1 MSGSWSSTLLWL
13 VPLGGALLVLVLPL
27 RDGVRGALALLATIV
42 TAILA
47 LAAAA
52 DFSPSGGTQF
62 EQSHAWVRDLG
73 LTYHVGMDGLSL
85 VLVVLTALCVPCA
98 LGFGLWARRPNL
110 RAYAALMLFLEA
122 AVVLLLVA
130 RDLALFYVGFEAMLV
145 PLAILIA
152 VWGGPNRARAT
163 IRFVVY
169 TLVGSLLMLVGVITL
184 GLRAGSFDLADIGP
198 SDSRWLFLA
207 FMAAFAIKAPLYP
220 FHGWVP
226 DAYREAPPEVSAL
239 LSGVVSKAGAY
250 GMLQFALPLF
260 PGPAHD
266 LRRWF
271 VAIALVGLLWSSLIA
286 FRQPDSRGVI
296 AYSSIAQMSMIG
308 LGIFVMNDI
317 GATGATFQMV
327 NHGLLSVLLFLIAGV
342 VEVRTGDGL
351 FRRIGGLALGR
362 AGLSTIVMTTG
373 IAALAVPGSALFAS
387 EFLVLLGAFRD
398 WWLIGA
404 LASGAIV
411 LSAMY
416 MLRWISALL
425 HDAPAEP
432 SAGLTRMRDLRWE
445 ATYLVPLVVAVLA
458 LSVYPYAVTHRVAD
472 SMHGI
477 VSAVTAKAA
486 P

>member
-1 MSGSWSSTLLWL
+1 MSGSWTSTLLWL
-13 VPLGGALLVLVLPL
+13 VPLGGALLALVLPL
-27 RDGVRGALALLATIV
+27 RDGGRGALALTAAIV
-42 TAILA
+42 TAALA

-52 DFSPSGGTQF
+52 DFAPSGGTQF
-62 EQSHAWVRDLG
+62 EQSHAWVRDIG

-85 VLVVLTALCVPCA
+85 VLVALTAVCVPCA
-98 LGFGLWARRPNL
+98 LGFGLWAGRSNL
-110 RAYAALMLFLEA
+110 RAYAALMLLLES
-122 AVVLLLVA
+122 AVILLLVA
-130 RDLALFYVGFEAMLV
+130 RDLALFYVGFEAMIV

-152 VWGGPNRARAT
+152 VWGGPNRTRAT
-163 IRFVVY
+163 IRFVIY
-169 TLVGSLLMLVGVITL
+169 TLVGSLLMLIGVITL
-184 GLRAGSFDLADIGP
+184 GLRAGSFDLAGIGT

-226 DAYREAPPEVSAL
+226 DAYREAPPEVAAL

-271 VAIALVGLLWSSLIA
+271 VAIAVAGLLWSSLMA

-296 AYSSIAQMSMIG
+296 AYSSIAQMSLIG

-327 NHGLLSVLLFLIAGV
+327 NHGLLTVLLFLLAGV
-342 VEVRTGDGL
+342 VEVHTGEGL
-351 FRRIGGLALGR
+351 FRRLGGLARGR
-362 AGLSTIVMTTG
+362 AGLSTIVMTAG

-432 SAGLTRMRDLRWE
+432 SPRLNGMSDLRWE
-445 ATYLVPLVVAVLA
+445 ATYLVPLVAAVLA

-477 VSAVTAKAA
+477 VSAVTGEAA

>member
-1 MSGSWSSTLLWL
+1 VSGSWTSTLLWL
-13 VPLGGALLVLVLPL
+13 VPLGGALLALVLPV
-27 RDGVRGALALLATIV
+27 RDAARGAFALLVTIV
-42 TAILA
+42 TAALA
-47 LAAAA
+47 LAASL
-52 DFSPSGGTQF
+52 DFNPSGGTQF
-62 EQSHAWVRDLG
+62 QQSHAWVRDLG

-85 VLVVLTALCVPCA
+85 VLVALTAVCVPCA
-98 LGFGLWARRPNL
+98 LGFGVWAKRPNM
-110 RAYAALMLFLEA
+110 RGYASLMLLLEA

-130 RDLALFYVGFEAMLV
+130 RDLALFYVGFEAMIV
-145 PLAILIA
+145 PLALLIA
-152 VWGGPNRARAT
+152 VWGGPNRARA
-163 IRFVVY
+163 IRFVIY
-169 TLVGSLLMLVGVITL
+169 TLVGSLLMLIGVITL
-184 GLRAGSFDLADIGP
+184 GLRAGSFDLAHVGT

-226 DAYREAPPEVSAL
+226 EAYREAPPEVSGL

-250 GMLQFALPLF
+250 GMLRFALPLF

-271 VAIALVGLLWSSLIA
+271 VAIAIVGLLWCSLVA

-296 AYSSIAQMSMIG
+296 AYSSIAQMSLIG

-327 NHGLLSVLLFLIAGV
+327 NHGLLSVLLFLLAGV

-351 FRRIGGLALGR
+351 FRRVGALARGR
-362 AGLSTIVMTTG
+362 AGLATIVMTTG

-404 LASGAIV
+404 LASVAIV
-411 LSAMY
+411 LAAMY

-425 HDAPAEP
+425 HEAPSDPAP
-432 SAGLTRMRDLRWE
+432 GLSRMGDVRWE
-445 ATYLVPLVVAVLA
+445 ASYLLPLVACVLA
-458 LSVYPYAVTHRVAD
+458 LSVYPYGVTHRVSL

-477 VSAVTAKAA
+477 VSAVTAKAG

>member
-1 MSGSWSSTLLWL
+1 MSGSWTSTLLWL
-13 VPLGGALLVLVLPL
+13 LPLGGALAVLVLPL
-27 RDGVRGALALLATIV
+27 RDAVRGALALLVTLAT
-42 TAILA
+42 AFLA
-47 LAAAA
+47 LAAALEF
-52 DFSPSGGTQF
+52 DPSGGTQYQ
-62 EQSHAWVRDLG
+62 QSHAWVRDIG
-73 LTYHVGMDGLSL
+73 LTYHVGMNGLSL
-85 VLVVLTALCVPCA
+85 VLVALTAICVPCA
-98 LGFGLWARRPNL
+98 LGFGLWAGRSNL
-110 RAYAALMLFLEA
+110 RAYAALMLLLEA

-145 PLAILIA
+145 PLALLIA
-152 VWGGPNRARAT
+152 VWGGPNRSRAT
-163 IRFVVY
+163 IRFIIY
-169 TLVGSLLMLVGVITL
+169 TLAGSLLMLIGVITL
-184 GLRAGSFDLADIGP
+184 GLRAGTFDLAAIGT

-271 VAIALVGLLWSSLIA
+271 VAIAVAGLLWSSLIA

-296 AYSSIAQMSMIG
+296 AYSSIAQMSLIG
-308 LGIFVMNDI
+308 LGIFVMSDI

-342 VEVRTGDGL
+342 VEVHTGDGL
-351 FRRIGGLALGR
+351 FRRVGGLARGR
-362 AGLSTIVMTTG
+362 PALSTIVMTAG

-404 LASGAIV
+404 LASLAIV

-425 HDAPAEP
+425 HDTPPEP
-432 SAGLTRMRDLRWE
+432 SVGLAGMRDLRWE
-445 ATYLVPLVVAVLA
+445 AAYLVPLIACVLA
-458 LSVYPYAVTHRVAD
+458 LSVYPYAVTHRIAD

-477 VSAVTAKAA
+477 VSTVTTGTT

>member
-1 MSGSWSSTLLWL
+1 MTGSWTSTLLWL
-13 VPLGGALLVLVLPL
+13 IPLGGSLLVLILPMRAAALGTFALLVTIAAAVL
-27 RDGVRGALALLATIV
+27 AF
-42 TAILA
+42 
-47 LAAAA
+47 AAAA
-52 DFSPSGGTQF
+52 DFSPSGGMQF
-62 EQSHAWVRDLG
+62 EQSHSWVPDLG
-73 LTYHVGMDGLSL
+73 LSYHVGMDGLSL
-85 VLVVLTALCVPCA
+85 VLVVLTATCVPCA
-98 LGFGLWARRPNL
+98 LGYGVWARRPSM
-110 RAYAALMLFLEA
+110 RGYAALMLLLQA

-130 RDLALFYVGFEAMLV
+130 RDLLIFYIGFELMMV
-145 PLAILIA
+145 PLALLIA
-152 VWGGPNRARAT
+152 IWGGPNRYRAA

-169 TLVGSLLMLVGVITL
+169 TLIGSLLMLVSILTL
-184 GLRAGSFDLADIGP
+184 GLQAGSFDLDTVGT

-226 DAYREAPPEVSAL
+226 DAYREAPPEIAGL

-250 GMLQFALPLF
+250 GMLRFALPLF

-271 VAIALVGLLWSSLIA
+271 VAIAVIGLLWSSLMA

-296 AYSSIAQMSMIG
+296 AYSSIAQMSLIG

-327 NHGLLSVLLFLIAGV
+327 NHGLLSVLLFLLAGI
-342 VEVRTGDGL
+342 VEVRTGEGL
-351 FRRIGGLALGR
+351 FRRLGGLARGR
-362 AGLSTIVMTTG
+362 PALATIVLTTG

-404 LASGAIV
+404 AASLAIV
-411 LSAMY
+411 LAAMY

-425 HDAPAEP
+425 HDAPVEP
-432 SAGLTRMRDLRWE
+432 APGLARMRDLRWE
-445 ATYLVPLVVAVLA
+445 AVYLVPLVAAVLA
-458 LSVYPYAVTHRVAD
+458 LSVYPYAVTHRV
-472 SMHGI
+472 SLSLHGI
-477 VSAVTAKAA
+477 VSAVSAKAV

>member
-1 MSGSWSSTLLWL
+1 MSGTWTSSLLWL
-13 VPLGGALLVLVLPL
+13 IPLGGALLVLILPM
-27 RDGVRGALALLATIV
+27 RDGARGTLALLASIASAV
-42 TAILA
+42 LA

-52 DFSPSGGTQF
+52 DFNPSAGTQF
-62 EQSHAWVRDLG
+62 EQSHSWVPDLG
-73 LTYHVGMDGLSL
+73 LTYDVGMDGLSL
-85 VLVVLTALCVPCA
+85 VLVVLTAVCVPCA
-98 LGFGLWARRPNL
+98 LGYGLWAGRQHL
-110 RAYAALMLFLEA
+110 RAYAALMLLLEA
-122 AVVLLLVA
+122 SVVLLLVA
-130 RDLALFYVGFEAMLV
+130 RDLLLFYVGFELMIV
-145 PLAILIA
+145 PLALLIA
-152 VWGGPNRARAT
+152 IWGGPNRHRAS
-163 IRFVVY
+163 IRFVIY
-169 TLVGSLLMLVGVITL
+169 TLVGSLLMLVSIITL
-184 GLRAGSFDLADIGP
+184 GLHAGSFNLAHIGT

-226 DAYREAPPEVSAL
+226 DAYREAPPEVAGL

-250 GMLQFALPLF
+250 GMLRFALPLF

-271 VAIALVGLLWSSLIA
+271 VAIAVIGLLWSSLMA

-296 AYSSIAQMSMIG
+296 AYSSIAQMSLIG

-327 NHGLLSVLLFLIAGV
+327 NHGLLTVLLFLLAGI
-342 VEVRTGDGL
+342 VEVRTGEGL
-351 FRRIGGLALGR
+351 FRRLGGLARGR
-362 AGLSTIVMTTG
+362 PALATIVMTTG

-404 LASGAIV
+404 LASLAIV
-411 LSAMY
+411 LAAMY

-432 SAGLTRMRDLRWE
+432 SPGLARMRDLRWE
-445 ATYLVPLVVAVLA
+445 AAYLVPLIAAVLA
-458 LSVYPYAVTHRVAD
+458 LSVYPYAVTHRV
-472 SMHGI
+472 SLSLHGI
-477 VSAVTAKAA
+477 VSAVTARAA